1 MAFCFQSIRSGSSGN
16 CLAFW
21 TDKTRI
27 FVDCGLRSQK
37 LCREVMALH
46 TGCPSKL
53 DAVVVSHAHSDH
65 VNYSALRVLE
75 KESIPIW
82 VHKDSASQ
90 VLHKHFLGRPFKSLN
105 IKHYDGRSFST
116 GDLEIDAVEVA
127 HHPEYPTF
135 GFEIHSHC
143 GGRPYKAVVVTDF
156 MEWKKVLK
164 HLLNADFIY
173 VEANHDPG
181 LLRLYPNPNSYYHMM
196 NERTGELLCE
206 VVKQSRSAPKAV
218 MLGHLSAE
226 RNNPPLALKAVR
238 TAFEAHGLPLDFDLL
253 VAPRD
258 KASDIV
264 EIAS

>member
-1 MAFCFQSIRSGSSGN
+1 
-16 CLAFW
+16 
-21 TDKTRI
+21 
-27 FVDCGLRSQK
+27 
-37 LCREVMALH
+37 
-46 TGCPSKL
+46 
-53 DAVVVSHAHSDH
+53 

-75 KESIPIW
+75 KSSIPIW
-82 VHKDSASQ
+82 VHADCVSQ
-90 VLHKHFLGRPFKSLN
+90 VLHKHFLGRSFKSLD
-105 IKHYDGRSFST
+105 IQHYDGRSFMA
-116 GDLEIDAVEVA
+116 GDLEIEPVEVA

-173 VEANHDPG
+173 VEANHDPE

-226 RNNPPLALKAVR
+226 RNTAALAVKAV
-238 TAFEAHGLPLDFDLL
+238 TTCFEAHGLPMDFELL
-253 VAPRD
+253 VAPRNN
-258 KASDIV
+258 ASDIV
-264 EIAS
+264 KIAP